1 LPREAPALRPIWKSV
16 LSWSIDMFRPH
27 LFHVADQ
34 PRLGDFAMPVAAFNA
49 PSRAARVPASR
60 REEADECGALDGW
73 GFQRQGYGHAAMREV
88 IRRLRLDP
96 QVQLIGTRHRRDN
109 EAAANLYRNL
119 GFGPWKV
126 PWQNADPDEVY
137 VALHDVGRAGL

>member
-1 LPREAPALRPIWKSV
+1 MRRIGWLGISAPGLRPRS
-16 LSWSIDMFRPH
+16 H
-27 LFHVADQ
+27 
-34 PRLGDFAMPVAAFNA
+34 G
-49 PSRAARVPASR
+49 
-60 REEADECGALDGW
+60 
-73 GFQRQGYGHAAMREV
+73 EV